1 MCSRHRAEL
10 GFTLIET
17 LVALAV
23 FSLSVLALLNLS
35 GENAR
40 TAARVHDQVLA
51 GMVAENRAVEAL
63 LLPLPDLAM
72 AGEGVEVVAGS
83 PWRWRRTMA
92 DTSDPGIV
100 RVDVEVLHP
109 DGGQVLARL
118 SMFRG
123 RQ

>member
-1 MCSRHRAEL
+1 M
-10 GFTLIET
+10 

-40 TAARVHDQVLA
+40 SAALVHDQVLA
-51 GMVAENRAVEAL
+51 GVVADNRAVEAM

-72 AGEGVEVVAGS
+72 AGEGVEIVAGA
-83 PWRWRRTMA
+83 PWRWRRTLA
-92 DTSDPGIV
+92 DTPDPGIV

-109 DGGQVLARL
+109 DQPQVLAQL
-118 SMFRG
+118 SIFRG

>member
-1 MCSRHRAEL
+1 MCSRHRAER
-10 GFTLIET
+10 GFTLIEM

-40 TAARVHDQVLA
+40 SAALVHDQVLA
-51 GMVAENRAVEAL
+51 GVVADNRAVEAM

-72 AGEGVEVVAGS
+72 AGEGVEIVAGS
-83 PWRWRRTMA
+83 PWRWRRTLA

-109 DGGQVLARL
+109 DRPQVLAQL
-118 SMFRG
+118 SVFRG

>member
-1 MCSRHRAEL
+1 VCSQHRAER
-10 GFTLIET
+10 GFTLIEM

-40 TAARVHDQVLA
+40 SAALVHDQVLA
-51 GMVAENRAVEAL
+51 GVVADNRAVEAM

-72 AGEGVEVVAGS
+72 AGEGVEIVAGA
-83 PWRWRRTMA
+83 PWRWRRTLA

-109 DGGQVLARL
+109 DQPQVLAQL
-118 SMFRG
+118 SIFRG